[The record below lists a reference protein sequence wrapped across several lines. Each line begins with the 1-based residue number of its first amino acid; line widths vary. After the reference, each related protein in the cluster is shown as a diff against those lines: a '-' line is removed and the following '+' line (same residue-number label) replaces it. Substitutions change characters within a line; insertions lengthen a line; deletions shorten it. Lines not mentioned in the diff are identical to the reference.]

1 VKTVKTT
8 SEKGEETHRRCRAN
22 TLICDIGIHL
32 DREVFGLLFQYL
44 LLLVINRDQW
54 MHILSRILLTSYILL
69 TKILV
74 KRKHFLSYVRAC

>member
-22 TLICDIGIHL
+22 PLICYIGIHL
-32 DREVFGLLFQYL
+32 DREVFGLSFQY

-54 MHILSRILLTSYILL
+54 MHILSRVLFTSYILL
-69 TKILV
+69 TKIVV
-74 KRKHFLSYVRAC
+74 KRKHFLNYVHPC